1 MQRGQ
6 ARRSDWVSGVARAE
20 EVNVRTVV
28 VAEKPSVARDLARVI
43 GARGHGEGFLSG
55 DGVVVTW
62 AIGHLVRLPEPHE
75 VDARWKS
82 WRRDELPMLPR
93 EWPLVVERRTAS
105 QFEVVA
111 ALLNDPETTDVV
123 CATDAGREGELIFR
137 YLVEK
142 AGCAKPVKRL
152 WISSLTPEAIQAG
165 FASLKDGAALDPLA
179 DAARGRSR
187 ADWLVGM
194 NLTRAYTLASRLRQD
209 LRGQA
214 REGGEPRVEGDDA
227 AKPEVWS
234 VGRVQTPTLALLVER
249 EVAIRE
255 FVAEAYCEV
264 TATFQPA
271 PQAGRPGLQ
280 PGEEAPSF
288 EATWFRDR
296 APGAPGEALRETRL
310 PPDGVEAR
318 AIVERAL
325 RGDAVLESV
334 ARDTK
339 RRPPPLL
346 YDLTEL
352 QRDANR
358 LYGFSAA
365 RTLELAQALYEV
377 HKALSYPR
385 TDSRHLTA
393 DVARTLPRLVPAVSA
408 PYKRHLAPGTGQR
421 PLGARFVDDAKVSDH
436 HALLPTPTGLPAA
449 VPKDSDEAKVYDL
462 VCRRLLQAWH
472 DDHVAAVTTVIA
484 TVTTTDGAAGSRPL
498 VDRFHASGTSVE
510 QVGWR
515 VLEPKVARAKKDDD
529 EPVAALPPGLEA
541 GRLCRVPAA
550 DVKDKRTR
558 PPKGYSEA
566 SLLTAM
572 ETAGRTLDDK
582 ELSDA
587 MRERGLGTPA
597 TRAAILETLLARG
610 YIERKGRVLRATDK
624 GVELIRVVHDDVK
637 SPAMTG
643 DWEHRLRRI
652 ERGEEGLPRFLA
664 DIEAWVTHVVG
675 GVGTR
680 EWQREVSRPPEPKA
694 PPPPTTGA
702 ARTPVPP
709 DKLKRLLRDTFG
721 IPSFRPH
728 QEDVCRA
735 ITEGRSALVV
745 MPTGAGKSLC
755 YQLPG
760 LARGGTTLVI
770 GPLIALMEDQVA
782 ALARLGLRA
791 ERIHSGRDREASR
804 RACRL
809 YVDGVLDFLY
819 VAPERLGVPGFPELL
834 ARRPPSLVAVDEAHC
849 ISHWGHDFR
858 PDYRMLRERLRD
870 FAGGAPVVALTATA
884 TPRVQQDIAEQLGIP
899 DAERFIRGFRR
910 DNLALELAEVSVPE
924 RTALIKRVLGSSK
937 RLPAIVYAP
946 TRKQVEAI
954 AAELAGDVKVVAY
967 HAGMTSQARD
977 QAQGAFLRGEADA
990 IVATIAF
997 GMGIDKPDVRTVLH
1011 AALPGSLE
1019 GYYQEIGRA
1028 GRDGKRSA
1036 AILLHSFADRRTH
1049 EFFLGRDYPE
1059 LDVLRRVWEQLS
1071 DTPVAREGLREACEV
1086 ELDVFEKAL
1095 EKLWIHAGAVV
1106 HPDDTV
1112 TRGRAD
1118 WPAPYLEQRNAR
1130 LSQLDEMVRFARG
1143 TACRMQALVAYFGD
1157 RNDSGEPCGLCDV
1170 CAPDKTSARRL
1181 RPPTPLE
1188 LRHLETLVRALRV
1201 SGGSALGTLHRRE
1214 LEKLVDRKGFDVL
1227 VSALARAGFV
1237 LIEETSFERDGEV
1250 VAFRKA
1256 RLAGDVRDVATLR
1269 EQLTARVRLPE
1280 EGLAVPAVTRTLRL
1294 IERLAGPEAE
1304 TPEVTLADVSPVVV
1318 QALKAWR
1325 LDESRRKGVPAFRV
1339 LTDRALLGIA
1349 AADPESDEELVQVR
1363 GVGPRFVKQHG
1374 SEVLALLRRVATR
1387 A

>member
-1 MQRGQ
+1 M
-6 ARRSDWVSGVARAE
+6 
-20 EVNVRTVV
+20 RTVV
-28 VAEKPSVARDLARVI
+28 VAEKPSVARDLAKVL
-43 GARGHGEGFLSG
+43 GARGRGEGFLSG

-93 EWPLVVERRTAS
+93 EWPLVVERQTAS

-137 YLVEK
+137 YLAEK
-142 AGCAKPVKRL
+142 AGCDKPVKRL

-165 FASLKDGAALDPLA
+165 FASLKDGAAFDPLA
-179 DAARGRSR
+179 AAARGRSR

-194 NLTRAYTLASRLRQD
+194 NLTRAYTLA
-209 LRGQA
+209 A
-214 REGGEPRVEGDDA
+214 RALAPRTEPRAEGDEA

-255 FVAEAYCEV
+255 FVVEAYCEV
-264 TATFQPA
+264 VATIQPA
-271 PQAGRPGLQ
+271 PVAGSPEPL
-280 PGEEAPSF
+280 PGEEPPGF
-288 EATWFRDR
+288 EAIWFRDR
-296 APGAPGEALRETRL
+296 APGAAGEALRETRL
-310 PPDGVEAR
+310 PADGVEAR

-325 RGDAVLESV
+325 RGAAAVESV
-334 ARDTK
+334 ARDVK

-393 DVARTLPRLVPAVSA
+393 DVARTLPRLVGAVSA

-472 DDHVAAVTTVIA
+472 DDHVAAVTTVITA
-484 TVTTTDGAAGSRPL
+484 VTTPGDEGVGPL
-498 VDRFHASGTSVE
+498 TDRFHASGTSVE

-515 VLEPKVARAKKDDD
+515 VLEPKVARTRKDDD
-529 EPVAALPPGLEA
+529 EPAAVLPPGLEP
-541 GRLCRVPAA
+541 GRPCHVPAA
-550 DVKDKRTR
+550 EVKDKRTR

-597 TRAAILETLLARG
+597 TRAAILETLLGRG

-680 EWQREVSRPPEPKA
+680 EWQREVSRPRAPK
-694 PPPPTTGA
+694 PSPPPTTGA

-782 ALARLGLRA
+782 ALERLGLRA
-791 ERIHSGRDREASR
+791 DRIHSGRDREASR

-899 DAERFIRGFRR
+899 AAERFIRGFRR
-910 DNLALELAEVSVPE
+910 DNLAIELAEVSVPE
-924 RTALIKRVLGSSK
+924 RTALIKRVLGNAK

-954 AAELAGDVKVVAY
+954 AAALAGDVKVVAY

-977 QAQGAFLRGEADA
+977 QAQGAFLRGDADA

-1106 HPDDTV
+1106 HADDTV

-1118 WPAPYLEQRNAR
+1118 WPTPYLEQRTAR

-1143 TACRMQALVAYFGD
+1143 TACRMQDLVAYFGD

-1188 LRHLETLVRALRV
+1188 LRLLETLVRALRV
-1201 SGGSALGTLHRRE
+1201 SGGTALGTLHRRE

-1256 RLAGDVRDVATLR
+1256 RLTTGGHDLAALR

-1280 EGLAVPAVTRTLRL
+1280 EGLVAPAVTRPLRL
-1294 IERLAGPEAE
+1294 IDRLAGAEAE
-1304 TPEVTLADVSPVVV
+1304 APEVTLADVPQVVV
-1318 QALKAWR
+1318 LALKAWR

-1349 AADPESDEELVQVR
+1349 AADPGSDEELVQVR
-1363 GVGPRFVKQHG
+1363 GVGARFVKQHG
-1374 SEVLALLRRVATR
+1374 AEVLALLRRVATR